1 MANIRSESFW
11 IFFEFLFAEV
21 SVIVAVE
28 EFVVASSIFD
38 GFEFGL
44 IE

>member
-1 MANIRSESFW
+1 MANVRSEFFR

-21 SVIVAVE
+21 AVIVAVE
-28 EFVVASSIFD
+28 EFVVPSSIFD